1 MQTILNFIKKHPLTV
16 VLSILFLT
24 VICLIPLTNL
34 KLNTDIQ
41 GLIKTNS
48 DTQQIKNEVLETKGE
63 FVEDYTFVLQGEGVY
78 TAETFNTL
86 EIVLDQLGEY
96 EELNTPVSV
105 FDYLT
110 IEKKGTRLAVAKLSS
125 HKDGTPWTDQEV
137 KEVEANIKNDNI
149 AKGLLASKDGNALL
163 FYFNNQNLGNK
174 QERLINEWDE
184 IIHQLDPYCD
194 VYILG
199 LPIFDQRVEF
209 YLFRDFFVLI
219 VLCVIVILLIY
230 FFSFRSFRA
239 IIIPGLVSIIGLIWT
254 MAFISIIGY
263 ELTVVTM
270 ITPCMVL
277 ILGSSYSIHMINEY
291 FQIKGSTDSNKEDI
305 ILSANKIKGTIL
317 TASIT
322 TVIGFLSLLVCRL
335 QAFRELAV
343 SVSFGIAL
351 CAFLSVTF
359 IPALLLLQKHPAEK
373 KIKNYKNG
381 KLDKISCSC
390 AKIVEKYWYL
400 FVVLFILSIGGF
412 FVVHNQIETVT
423 DYLAYFPQK
432 DELVVDSK
440 TFVKDFGGT
449 EPFYIT
455 LQAPEGSKN
464 YFNDPENLK
473 KIYAFEESIKAD
485 VPDIISIF
493 SYTQY
498 VAFLNKQ
505 YSGDT
510 SIPDSKGMI
519 LFMSK
524 LLNLVDNQIDSYL
537 FDTLI
542 SEEGDKIT
550 LSIRYYDYEL
560 DSLQSVGSAMRIV
573 DATELYKDLLPN
585 DIELVNWGGKI
596 NLSKANQAIRED
608 QNKSNVLSFFLVF
621 FAVLIFFRSIS
632 ISLYSLI
639 PIGFAVTAN
648 YVFMYLTG
656 IPFDMVTSVF
666 GSITV
671 GVGIDD
677 ALHYLIRYK
686 NIKKDNPTYG
696 TQMLVDSTLKATGKP
711 IIITS
716 ISIICGM
723 LVLLFASYSPI
734 KYFGVLLSMALVN
747 TTLATLLILPS
758 YMVFINKIKNHKKS
772 KTSKNNN

>member
-1 MQTILNFIKKHPLTV
+1 MQTILNFIKKHPLAV
-16 VLSILFLT
+16 VLSIMLVT
-24 VICLIPLTNL
+24 VICVIPLMEL

-41 GLIKTNS
+41 GLIEPDT
-48 DTQQIKNEVLETKGE
+48 DTQDLQEAVLDSKGE
-63 FVEDYTFVLQGEGVY
+63 FVEDYTFVLQGDGVY
-78 TAETFNTL
+78 TADTFNTL

-96 EELNTPVSV
+96 EELNTPISV

-125 HKDGTPWTDQEV
+125 HKDGTLWTQEEV
-137 KEVEANIKNDNI
+137 DEVEANIKNDNI

-163 FYFNNQNLGNK
+163 FYFNNQNLGSK
-174 QERLINEWDE
+174 QERLIDEWDD

-199 LPIFDQRVEF
+199 LPIFDQRVEY

-219 VLCVIVILLIY
+219 VLCVLVILLIY
-230 FFSFRSFRA
+230 FFSFKSFRA

-270 ITPCMVL
+270 TTPCMVL

-305 ILSANKIKGTIL
+305 ILSATKIKGTIL

-373 KIKNYKNG
+373 KIENYKNG
-381 KLDKISCSC
+381 KLDKISKRC
-390 AKIVEKYWYL
+390 AKAVEKYWYI

-412 FVVHNQIETVT
+412 FVVHDQIDTVT

-455 LQAPEGSKN
+455 LKAPEESKN
-464 YFNDPENLK
+464 YFNNPENLK
-473 KIYAFEESIKAD
+473 KIYEFEESIKSD

-505 YSGDT
+505 YSGET
-510 SIPDSKGMI
+510 SIPDSKGLI

-524 LLNLVDNQIDSYL
+524 MLNLVDNQIDSYI

-542 SEEGDKIT
+542 NEEGDQIT

-573 DATELYKDLLPN
+573 DATEIHKDLLPD

-596 NLSKANQAIRED
+596 KLSKANEAIRDD
-608 QNKSNVLSFFLVF
+608 QNKSNLLSFIFVF
-621 FAVLIFFRSIS
+621 FAVLLFFRTIS

-648 YVFMYLTG
+648 YIFMYITG

-686 NIKKDNPTYG
+686 NIKRENPSFD
-696 TQMLVDSTLKATGKP
+696 TQKLVDSTLKATGKP

-758 YMVFINKIKNHKKS
+758 FMILFDKLKTKNKK
-772 KTSKNNN
+772 